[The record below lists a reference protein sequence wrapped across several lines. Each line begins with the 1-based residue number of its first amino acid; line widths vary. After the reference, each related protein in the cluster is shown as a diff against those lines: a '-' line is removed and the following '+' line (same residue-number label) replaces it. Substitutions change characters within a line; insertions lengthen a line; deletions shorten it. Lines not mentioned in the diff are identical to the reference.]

1 MLIEILIDG
10 ILNFWRN
17 KLRTFLTMLGIIFGV
32 AAVIAMLAI
41 GNGAKLETVRQ
52 IELFGATNIIIRP
65 VTLSNEKLEQAI
77 RKLSEG
83 LTVADADY
91 IKEVLP
97 FVANVASSFEMKEAK
112 VKYNSIEPKSNV
124 VGIDEN
130 YARVVNL
137 KLAEGR
143 FIDSLDLKNYNRVCV
158 IGPKIRKELFFNEPA
173 IGAVIKIDNQQ
184 FSVIGV
190 TEEKLAE
197 KGSASEKKLQI
208 KTRDAETDIYIPIS
222 VSQKKFA
229 RLVKQGETHS
239 KMLYNGVS
247 ELYVEVKSTDCLAFA
262 KNMISSIL
270 KRRHFGVDDFEI
282 IVPLEVLEQS
292 KKAVEIFNLV
302 MVLIA
307 SLSLI
312 VGGIGIMNIMLATV
326 TERTREIGLRRAI
339 GATAKIILFQFVAE
353 ATIISVIG
361 GVIGIFCGLVIS
373 YGVSFYTGWSTY
385 TTGGSILL
393 SFSFSVFTGIFF
405 GYYPAYIA
413 STKNIIDALRYE

>member
-1 MLIEILIDG
+1 MLTEILIDG
-10 ILNFWRN
+10 VLNFWRN

-41 GNGAKLETVRQ
+41 GNGAKIETVRQ
-52 IELFGATNIIIRP
+52 IEMFGATNIIIRP
-65 VTLSNEKLEQAI
+65 VPLSNEKLELAI
-77 RKLSEG
+77 RKLSAG
-83 LTVADADY
+83 LSTADAEY

-97 FVANVASSFEMKEAK
+97 FVVNVASSAELKEAK
-112 VKYNSIEPKSNV
+112 VKYDTVEPKSTV

-137 KLAEGR
+137 KLTEGR
-143 FIDSLDLKNYNRVCV
+143 FIDSLDIINYNRVCV
-158 IGPKIRKELFFNEPA
+158 IGPKIRRELFFNEPA

-184 FSVIGV
+184 FSVVGV
-190 TEEKLAE
+190 ISEKTAE
-197 KGSASEKKLQI
+197 KGAASERKLQI

-222 VSQKKFA
+222 VAEKKFVRA
-229 RLVKQGETHS
+229 VKPGETHS
-239 KMLYNGVS
+239 KLLYNSVS
-247 ELYVEVKSTDCLAFA
+247 EMYVEVKSTDCLSFA
-262 KNMISSIL
+262 KNVITSIL
-270 KRRHFGVDDFEI
+270 KRRHSDIDDFEV

-339 GATAKIILFQFVAE
+339 GATARLILFQFVAE

-361 GVIGIFCGLVIS
+361 GCIGILCGLFIS
-373 YGVSFYTGWSTY
+373 YGVSVYTGWSTY

-405 GYYPAYIA
+405 GYYPAYVA

>member
-1 MLIEILIDG
+1 LLTEILIDG
-10 ILNFWRN
+10 VLNFWRN

-41 GNGAKLETVRQ
+41 GNGAKIETVRQ
-52 IELFGATNIIIRP
+52 IELFGATNIIVRP
-65 VTLSNEKLEQAI
+65 VALSNEKLEQAI
-77 RKLSEG
+77 RKLSTG
-83 LTVADADY
+83 LCVADAEY
-91 IKEVLP
+91 IGEILP
-97 FVANVASSFEMKEAK
+97 FVVKSAASSELKEAK
-112 VKYNSIEPKSNV
+112 VKYNSIEPKSTV
-124 VGIDEN
+124 VGIDDN

-143 FIDSLDLKNYNRVCV
+143 FIDGVDIRNYERVCV
-158 IGPKIRKELFFNEPA
+158 IGPKIRKELFYNEPA

-184 FSVIGV
+184 FSVVGV
-190 TEEKLAE
+190 IEEKTAE
-197 KGSASEKKLQI
+197 KGSASEKKMQI

-222 VSQKKFA
+222 VAEKKFV
-229 RLVKQGETHS
+229 RPVKAGETHS
-239 KMLYNGVS
+239 KALYNSVS
-247 ELYVEVKSTDCLAFA
+247 ELYIEVRSTECLAFA
-262 KNMISSIL
+262 KNIITAIL
-270 KRRHFGVDDFEI
+270 KRRHSGVDDFEV

-307 SLSLI
+307 GLSLI

-339 GATAKIILFQFVAE
+339 GATEKLILFQFVAE
-353 ATIISVIG
+353 ATVISVIG
-361 GVIGIFCGLVIS
+361 GLIGIMCGLFIS
-373 YGVSFYTGWSTY
+373 YGVSAYTGWSTY
-385 TTGGSILL
+385 TTGGSVLL

-405 GYYPAYIA
+405 GYYPAYVA